1 MGEAEYETIVIPK
14 GTLLFRGIDSV
25 ESLVNDFAGIRKGN
39 TNQFCLT
46 ANYNVF
52 FYPFPFV
59 ANSVNEDYESIVV
72 FVTSRDLQLINLIL
86 PSKFHRADRDTGKGG
101 ITTCSKV
108 KMGCGIQ
115 GQKFDPCVNYDEIST
130 DVSGMIAIAEA
141 DARTLK
147 DMKED
152 FEKWNGKYFTSYKDS
167 RGAVGVPEFILHP
180 LKDNAEKTENI
191 TDFQPWYKKNKD
203 TFNYKFLHILDNE
216 PKIIQEFMDEF
227 LSKDGMDLGDEEP
240 YFLKMNKKNGFF
252 QVQEL
257 SDNTSDLI
265 SVDLRIKSA
274 DMTLKRKDIYKV
286 KQIKKD
292 YPLADTI
299 PASVLYWLKKDNVD
313 KKGDLSFVNI
323 KLTSD
328 AYDFLEKHSDKRVLY
343 QRFIVEKKG
352 DLATLLTKS
361 EVFPISG
368 HYYALGLTPKG
379 IEIKNNSNDIVFPE
393 DHPMRNEVSAY
404 EVVRHPIKELAF
416 VMVNKTPAREI
427 NGILKYFA
435 EKKGLLGGSRRR
447 TLRRRLFRS

>member
-1 MGEAEYETIVIPK
+1 MGDPEYETIVIPK

-25 ESLVNDFAGIRKGN
+25 ESLLNDFAGIRKGN

-72 FVTSRDLQLINLIL
+72 FVTSRDLKLINLIL

-101 ITTCSKV
+101 IITCNKV
-108 KMGCGIQ
+108 DMGCGMK
-115 GQKFDPCVNYDEIST
+115 GHEFDPCVNYDEIST
-130 DVSGMIAIAEA
+130 DVSGIIAIAEG

-147 DMKED
+147 DMKEE

-167 RGAVGVPEFILHP
+167 RGVVGVPEFILHP
-180 LKDNAEKTENI
+180 LRDNVEKTENI

-203 TFNYKFLHILDNE
+203 TFNYKYLHILDNQPE
-216 PKIIQEFMDEF
+216 IIQEFMDEF
-227 LSKDGMDLGDEEP
+227 LSKVGMDLGDETP

-265 SVDLRIKSA
+265 SVDLRIKST

-299 PASVLYWLKKDNVD
+299 PASVLQLISRKIVG
-313 KKGDLSFVNI
+313 KKGDSSMTI

-328 AYDFLEKHSDKRVLY
+328 AYEFLENHTDERVLY
-343 QRFIVEKKG
+343 QQYVVEKEVG
-352 DLATLLTKS
+352 PINFIRT
-361 EVFPISG
+361 EVFHISG
-368 HYYALGLTPKG
+368 HYYAFWLTPKG
-379 IEIKNNSNDIVFPE
+379 IEIKNDSKDLVFPLG
-393 DHPMRNEVSAY
+393 HPIQNEVSAY
-404 EVVRHPIKELAF
+404 EVVPYPKETHLLM
-416 VMVNKTPAREI
+416 MVDRKPAREI
-427 NGILKYFA
+427 NGILKYYA

>member
-14 GTLLFRGIDSV
+14 GTLLFRGINSV

-39 TNQFCLT
+39 TNEFCLT

-59 ANSVNEDYESIVV
+59 ANSVSEDYESIVV
-72 FVTSRDLQLINLIL
+72 FVTSRDLKLINLIL
-86 PSKFHRADRDTGKGG
+86 PSKFHRSDRENGRGG
-101 ITTCSKV
+101 IITCSKLD
-108 KMGCGIQ
+108 MGCGIQ

-167 RGAVGVPEFILHP
+167 RGVVGVPEFILHP
-180 LKDNAEKTENI
+180 LRDNVEKTENI
-191 TDFQPWYKKNKD
+191 SDFQPWYKKNKD
-203 TFNYKFLHILDNE
+203 TFNYKYLHILENE

-257 SDNTSDLI
+257 SNNTSDLI

-286 KQIKKD
+286 RQIKKD

-299 PASVLYWLKKDNVD
+299 PASVLYWIKKASGN
-313 KKGDLSFVNI
+313 KNGYSFVNI
-323 KLTSD
+323 KLTPK
-328 AYDFLEKHSDKRVLY
+328 AYEFLENHSDQRVLY
-343 QRFIVEKKG
+343 QQFIVEKED
-352 DLATLLTKS
+352 DLEKFFIRT
-361 EVFPISG
+361 EVFHISG
-368 HYYALGLTPKG
+368 HYYAFGLTPKG
-379 IEIKNNSNDIVFPE
+379 MEIKNNSKDIVFPE
-393 DHPMRNEVSAY
+393 DHPIGNEVSAY
-404 EVVRHPIKELAF
+404 EVVPYKKQEALFR
-416 VMVNKTPAREI
+416 MVDRKPAREI
-427 NGILKYFA
+427 NGILKYYA

>member
-1 MGEAEYETIVIPK
+1 MGDPEYETIVIPK

-72 FVTSRDLQLINLIL
+72 FVTSRDLKLINLIL

-101 ITTCSKV
+101 IITCNKV
-108 KMGCGIQ
+108 DMGCGMK
-115 GQKFDPCVNYDEIST
+115 GQKFDPCVNYDDIST
-130 DVSGMIAIAEA
+130 DVSGIIAIAEA

-147 DMKED
+147 DMKD
-152 FEKWNGKYFTSYKDS
+152 TMKQWNGKYFTSYKDS
-167 RGAVGVPEFILHP
+167 RGVVGVPEFILHP
-180 LKDNAEKTENI
+180 LRDNVEKTENI
-191 TDFQPWYKKNKD
+191 SDFQPWYKNNKD
-203 TFNYKFLHILDNE
+203 TFNYKYLHILDNQPE
-216 PKIIQEFMDEF
+216 IIQEFMDEF
-227 LSKDGMDLGDEEP
+227 LSKVGMDLGDEKP

-257 SDNTSDLI
+257 SGNTSDLI

-274 DMTLKRKDIYKV
+274 DLMLKRKDIYKV
-286 KQIKKD
+286 KLIKKD

-299 PASVLYWLKKDNVD
+299 ASSVLQFISKKNVD
-313 KKGDLSFVNI
+313 KHGASSMTI

-328 AYDFLEKHSDKRVLY
+328 AYEFLENHSDETVLY
-343 QRFIVEKKG
+343 QQYVVEKE
-352 DLATLLTKS
+352 LALLNFFIRT
-361 EVFPISG
+361 EVFHISG
-368 HYYALGLTPKG
+368 HYYAFWLTPKG
-379 IEIKNNSNDIVFPE
+379 IEIKNNSKDLVFPG
-393 DHPMRNEVSAY
+393 DHPIHNEVSAY
-404 EVVRHPIKELAF
+404 EVVPYPKQTYFFI
-416 VMVNKTPAREI
+416 MVDRTPAREI
-427 NGILKYFA
+427 NGILKYYA